1 MMANSGKIVIIAGL
15 DGTYQRKPFG
25 RIIDLLP
32 ICEKITKLSAIC
44 IDCGDDAYFT
54 KRIS

>member
-1 MMANSGKIVIIAGL
+1 MANSGKIVIIAGL